1 MTPKTKL
8 AILVVASLLTG
19 FAARGGEMDK
29 GEVRAILGDV
39 LATEY
44 CGTAVERGLGVET
57 AIHGKSPV
65 MGRGFVCIEEADW
78 GPVLLEMAADELDRC
93 RSATVKTLDELREAR
108 KVFNERKPLMKT
120 PEEHSE
126 ASAPIVKARRQLTGE
141 TRKLHKMLFLM
152 GQMDVERDGVV
163 RMIGRFALECPPE
176 YGLNGDTN
184 GAWIRQTMKDGNA
197 EKCLELGKR
206 YREEKGK
213 GSGEEID
220 FCCRVAAEVL
230 PAYPSEESYGMVACY
245 VLGAIDGCGDYGQ
258 CNRFDEVAAER
269 LRGWVG
275 SLQRRRMAERFPDW
289 RPQRFNPETGAFEPA
304 EPTPED
310 LARMLTTRAA
320 AELAADEE
328 DLTDLREVYG
338 EWQEEGARSGC
349 PRSDRGGKGEIAAC
363 GGGGERVGW
372 GAMKEALP

>member
-19 FAARGGEMDK
+19 FTASGGEMDK
-29 GEVRAILGDV
+29 AEVRAILEDV

-44 CGTAVERGLGVET
+44 CGTAIADGLGVTT
-57 AIHGKSPV
+57 AIQGLSPV
-65 MGRGFVCIEEADW
+65 MGRGFIKVEEADW

-93 RSATVKTLDELREAR
+93 NTATVEIIAMYQKAMELFADGKGLKMSFE
-108 KVFNERKPLMKT
+108 ERDA
-120 PEEHSE
+120 
-126 ASAPIVKARRQLTGE
+126 ASGPVIQARRQLAGE

-152 GQMDVERDGVV
+152 GRMDVERDGVV

-176 YGLNGDTN
+176 YGLNGDAN
-184 GAWIRQTMKDGNA
+184 GAWICQTMKDGNA

-213 GSGEEID
+213 GSGEEVD

-230 PAYPSEESYGMVACY
+230 PACPSEESYGMVARY

-258 CNRFDEVAAER
+258 CRRFDEVAAER

-304 EPTPED
+304 DPTPED

-320 AELAADEE
+320 AELAADEK

-338 EWQEEGARSGC
+338 EW
-349 PRSDRGGKGEIAAC
+349 
-363 GGGGERVGW
+363 
-372 GAMKEALP
+372 